1 MDELVINEHI
11 SIPAWELSFSASRSS
26 GPGGQS
32 VNKTNSRVTLSW
44 HIDSSSVLRV
54 DQKARLKRRLIH
66 RIDGDGYIHIHS
78 ETERSQL
85 RNKEDA
91 RGRLAQL
98 VAAALERPKRRRATR
113 PTRASKERR
122 LQSKKEHSQKKAM
135 RRKPPES

>member
-1 MDELVINEHI
+1 MDELRINDRI
-11 SIPAWELSFSASRSS
+11 TIPAWELSFSASRSS

-44 HIDSSSVLRV
+44 HIDSSSALRS
-54 DQKARLKRRLIH
+54 DQKVRVKRRLG
-66 RIDGDGYIHIHS
+66 RRVDGDGFVHIHS

-85 RNKEDA
+85 RNKEEA
-91 RGRLAQL
+91 RKRLSEL
-98 VAAALERPKRRRATR
+98 VAAALERPKHRRATR

-135 RRKPPES
+135 RRKPPDG

>member
-1 MDELVINEHI
+1 MDALVVNEYI

-44 HIDSSSVLRV
+44 HIDSSSVLRS
-54 DQKARLKRRLIH
+54 DQKTRLKRRLG
-66 RIDGDGYIHIHS
+66 RRVDSDGYIHIHS

-91 RGRLAQL
+91 RQRLAEM
-98 VAAALERPKRRRATR
+98 VASALQRPKHRRATR

-135 RRKPPES
+135 RRKPPTS